1 MEAVVRTQIELFRQN
16 SNFLTIR
23 TRARKRVFYLGTPH
37 MYLWGPKVWP
47 KNHVFGLSGFELI
60 ATKASGG
67 SLDASLKAGCA
78 GPTLSFRELDEH
90 KQQRFKV
97 EAIILAPKL
106 SLAVFCTAHAMGPS
120 RPAAAPSELQDAS
133 RGTYKHAGQ
142 GTEAPC

>member
-1 MEAVVRTQIELFRQN
+1 MIVTTSTDGA
-16 SNFLTIR
+16 
-23 TRARKRVFYLGTPH
+23 
-37 MYLWGPKVWP
+37 
-47 KNHVFGLSGFELI
+47 
-60 ATKASGG
+60 
-67 SLDASLKAGCA
+67 LDASLKGESA

-106 SLAVFCTAHAMGPS
+106 SPVVFCTAHAMGPS

>member
-1 MEAVVRTQIELFRQN
+1 M
-16 SNFLTIR
+16 
-23 TRARKRVFYLGTPH
+23 
-37 MYLWGPKVWP
+37 
-47 KNHVFGLSGFELI
+47 I